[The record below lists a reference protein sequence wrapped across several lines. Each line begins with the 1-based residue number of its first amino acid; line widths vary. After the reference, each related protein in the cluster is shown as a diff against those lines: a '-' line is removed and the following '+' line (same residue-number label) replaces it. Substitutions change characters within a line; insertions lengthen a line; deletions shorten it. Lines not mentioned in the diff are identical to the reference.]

1 MTDSDAPG
9 ESMKPASGTAPAGS
23 DPPPVPVH
31 GTAPDPDGMAA
42 QPGAATEAV
51 APVSS
56 PPTGAPKRRRHEF
69 LYFAVRNKKLLVG
82 ISVVG
87 FFVLVAIFG
96 PWLTSYAPLATGNTG
111 WHPPSGRH
119 WLGTTYFDEDVFSQL
134 VYGIRA
140 SFEVGVLG
148 GCFSVLLGM
157 LVGFTA
163 GYRGG
168 WMDEI
173 LNLVTNV
180 VIVIPLFAMLL
191 IIGGYL
197 HQLSLLWEAALIGM
211 FSWPWSARAIRA
223 QTFTLKNREFVGLA
237 RLSGESSAKI
247 IWREIAPNMS
257 SYLMLTFIL
266 LFGGA
271 ILTASFIDFVG
282 LGPQGVVT
290 LGTMMNNAFFW
301 DALDL
306 HIWWWFL
313 PPGAIITCIVGGLY
327 LTNAG
332 LDEVFN
338 PKLRSL

>member
-1 MTDSDAPG
+1 VGRPG
-9 ESMKPASGTAPAGS
+9 SERVAVVPGKVLRTGS
-23 DPPPVPVH
+23 TTRH
-31 GTAPDPDGMAA
+31 
-42 QPGAATEAV
+42 
-51 APVSS
+51 
-56 PPTGAPKRRRHEF
+56 RHEF
-69 LYFAVRNKKLLVG
+69 IYFAVRNKKLLVG
-82 ISVVG
+82 LSVVG
-87 FFVLVAIFG
+87 FFILVAVFG
-96 PWLTSYAPLATGNTG
+96 PLLVNYAPLATSGSG
-111 WHPPSGRH
+111 WQAPSVQH
-119 WLGTTYFDEDVFSQL
+119 WLGTTYFGEDVFSQV
-134 VYGIRA
+134 VYGTRA
-140 SFEVGVLG
+140 SFEVGLLG
-148 GCFSVLLGM
+148 GCFAVLLGM
-157 LVGFTA
+157 VIGFTA

-173 LNLVTNV
+173 LNLITNV

-191 IIGGYL
+191 IVGGYL
-197 HQLSLLWEAALIGM
+197 KQLTLLEEAGMIGL
-211 FSWPWSARAIRA
+211 FAWPWAARAIRA

-237 RLSGESSAKI
+237 RLSGEGSVKI
-247 IWREIAPNMS
+247 ISREIAPNMS

-282 LGPQGVVT
+282 LGPQGAIT

-313 PPGAIITCIVGGLY
+313 PPGAVITCIVGGLY